1 MSSKAI
7 VCVGTIEERID
18 RVLREKRELFQ
29 AILGDGDNENVTL
42 SMNASEIFGLFDLKA
57 RHKGGSKSIGPKP
70 VTRVLDDA

>member
-1 MSSKAI
+1 MTRFICKN
-7 VCVGTIEERID
+7 TIEERID

-57 RHKGGSKSIGPKP
+57 RHKDGSKSIGPKP
-70 VTRVLDDA
+70 VKAIADAA